1 MKKLKVLFVNFPT
14 ISPKNVEACF
24 KVKPSPYMAQVPLGI
39 VHLGS
44 VLEEKDYIK
53 SVDCLDY
60 CIELENG
67 PTYGSYEN
75 FIETLAEKYDYEP
88 DILAYSMNFSTQH
101 DFFMRCEKI
110 LKMKWPKA
118 ICVAGGTHSTNIT
131 AELLEAHSL
140 DYVVRGEAED
150 SFAQLLE
157 LVSSGRRKEA
167 LSIKGVYS
175 KEFDFGKEPLKI
187 SEYPILENLPMPSWH
202 LFDMSRY
209 KRSMSE
215 VFLYDS
221 PKYSCSIMTSR
232 GCPFHCTFCSSFSL
246 HGRKMRYFGV
256 EWVKRAVMGL
266 YSKFEVS
273 EFVIQDDMF
282 TVHKERTVEML
293 SELQSLNIPRMGL
306 SVKNALSV
314 NTLNEPVVDALC
326 KTGLE
331 TAYLAVESGSKHVN
345 QNIMKKRVNLD
356 TVPKVINMFRERD
369 VPTVCFFILG
379 FPGETKDMIFETIE
393 FAKRINSDW
402 CTFNAVKPLVG
413 TPLYDEMLAEGYIDH
428 TPDQWNQTA
437 YGLREFDTKEIS
449 KEELNDLL
457 YDANIKINFIN
468 NYNVKIGNYDKAI
481 KMFQN
486 IADQYPY
493 HVVALY
499 MLYKSF
505 KGKKVFDES
514 NDFMQKITNLL
525 KTDQRAASMYNKY
538 KRYLPDIDE
547 NEVFVL
553 SGTGDFRSNSSTTV
567 MQQLDENVEVEQV

>member
-1 MKKLKVLFVNFPT
+1 MNKLKVLFVNFPT

-24 KVKPSPYMAQVPLGI
+24 KVTPSPYMAQVPLGI

-44 VLEEKDYIK
+44 VLEKKDYIE
-53 SVDCLDY
+53 SVECLDY

-67 PTYGSYEN
+67 PSYGSYEN
-75 FIETLAEKYDYEP
+75 FIVSLASNYAYAP
-88 DILAYSMNFSTQH
+88 DIIAYSMNFSTQH
-101 DFFMRCEKI
+101 DFFVRSEKI
-110 LKMKWPKA
+110 LSKKWPNA
-118 ICVAGGTHSTNIT
+118 ISVAGGTHSTNIT
-131 AELLEAHSL
+131 AELLTTHSL

-150 SFAQLLE
+150 SFAELLK
-157 LVSSGRRKEA
+157 LIAGGNTKEA
-167 LSIKGVYS
+167 LAIKGVYS
-175 KEFDFGKEPLKI
+175 KKVDFDKEPLKI
-187 SEYPILENLPMPSWH
+187 SDYPILENLPLPSWH

-209 KRSMSE
+209 KKSMSE
-215 VFLYDS
+215 LFLYDS

-232 GCPFHCTFCSSFSL
+232 GCPFHCTFCSSFTL

-256 EWVKRAVMGL
+256 EWVKRAVTEL
-266 YSKFEVS
+266 HASFQVS

-282 TVHKERTVEML
+282 TVHKDRTVKML
-293 SELQSLNIPRMGL
+293 SELQSLNIPDMGL

-356 TVPKVINMFRERD
+356 TVPAVINMFRERD

-379 FPGETKDMIFETIE
+379 FPGETKEMIFETIE
-393 FAKRINSDW
+393 FAKKIKSDW

-428 TPDQWNQTA
+428 TPEQWNQTA

-457 YDANIKINFIN
+457 YDANIKINFID
-468 NYNVKIGNYDKAI
+468 NYNVKICNYTKAI

-493 HVVALY
+493 HVIALY
-499 MLYKSF
+499 MLYICF
-505 KGKKVFDES
+505 KGKKDFNVA
-514 NDFMQKITNLL
+514 NDYMKKIIHLL
-525 KTDQRAASMYNKY
+525 KTDQRAASMYKRY
-538 KRYLPDIDE
+538 KRDLTDIEE
-547 NEVFVL
+547 NRIHLL
-553 SGTGDFRSNSSTTV
+553 SGNGDFRSNSSTTV
-567 MQQLDENVEVEQV
+567 MQQLDEKLEVEQV

>member
-1 MKKLKVLFVNFPT
+1 
-14 ISPKNVEACF
+14 
-24 KVKPSPYMAQVPLGI
+24 
-39 VHLGS
+39 
-44 VLEEKDYIK
+44 
-53 SVDCLDY
+53 
-60 CIELENG
+60 
-67 PTYGSYEN
+67 
-75 FIETLAEKYDYEP
+75 
-88 DILAYSMNFSTQH
+88 
-101 DFFMRCEKI
+101 
-110 LKMKWPKA
+110 
-118 ICVAGGTHSTNIT
+118 
-131 AELLEAHSL
+131 
-140 DYVVRGEAED
+140 
-150 SFAQLLE
+150 
-157 LVSSGRRKEA
+157 
-167 LSIKGVYS
+167 
-175 KEFDFGKEPLKI
+175 
-187 SEYPILENLPMPSWH
+187 MPSWH

-393 FAKRINSDW
+393 FAKRIILIG
-402 CTFNAVKPLVG
+402 A
-413 TPLYDEMLAEGYIDH
+413 
-428 TPDQWNQTA
+428 
-437 YGLREFDTKEIS
+437 
-449 KEELNDLL
+449 LL
-457 YDANIKINFIN
+457 
-468 NYNVKIGNYDKAI
+468 
-481 KMFQN
+481 M
-486 IADQYPY
+486 P
-493 HVVALY
+493 
-499 MLYKSF
+499 
-505 KGKKVFDES
+505 
-514 NDFMQKITNLL
+514 
-525 KTDQRAASMYNKY
+525 
-538 KRYLPDIDE
+538 
-547 NEVFVL
+547 
-553 SGTGDFRSNSSTTV
+553 
-567 MQQLDENVEVEQV
+567 